1 MQRKCLLQ
9 LLLVQRRP
17 LWGRW
22 LLLLLL
28 LARWR
33 PLLGQVAPSI
43 TFACA
48 AATAPGAGGSFYYF
62 CLCGGDRSLG
72 QVAPSITFACAGG
85 DRSWGRWLLLLLLL
99 AQRRPVRGTCLLLV
113 LLLVR
118 RPVSGA
124 GGSFYST
131 FACAAATGPGAGG
144 SF

>member
-48 AATAPGAGGSFYYF
+48 AATAPGARGSFYYF
-62 CLCGGDRSLG
+62 CLC
-72 QVAPSITFACAGG
+72 GG

-99 AQRRPVRGTCLLLV
+99 VPRRPLLGQVAPSITFACAAATGPRHL
-113 LLLVR
+113 
-118 RPVSGA
+118 PPSSTFACAATGSGA